1 MSARRPQP
9 RLDAL
14 DRLALVEPEDGE
26 QEILSILIELLLGI
40 DEITVAKAAQSARER
55 TDP

>member
-14 DRLALVEPEDGE
+14 DRLSLVEPEDGE

-40 DEITVAKAAQSARER
+40 DEITVAKAAQAARER

>member
-9 RLDAL
+9 RRDAL

-40 DEITVAKAAQSARER
+40 DEITVAKAAQAARER